1 MAGRGWGGSPPVD
14 EADARDR
21 IVRATADCV
30 RRLGASATTMQVVAD
45 ELGITRRTMYRYHP
59 TVEDLF
65 AEVGKAA
72 LADFRTRVDE
82 ATAGIR
88 DAVTLV
94 VESLAFAIEVVPEE
108 PLLHLLVDAGRP
120 DLYGAQMTSP
130 EIVAMCRE
138 TVLEGR
144 LDWRVLGYDRAALD
158 ELVVVMLRWFHSF
171 VFVPSDPPLRGETL
185 RLWLRRWLAPAIL
198 ARGQVAGTGVAGPT

>member
-14 EADARDR
+14 EADARRR
-21 IVRATADCV
+21 IVLATAECV
-30 RRLGASATTMQVVAD
+30 RRLGAPATTMQVVAD

-65 AEVGKAA
+65 AAVGRAA
-72 LADFRTRVDE
+72 LLDFRTRVDE

-108 PLLHLLVDAGRP
+108 PLLHLLVDVGRP
-120 DLYGAQMTSP
+120 DLYGAQMVSP
-130 EIVAMCRE
+130 DIVALCRE
-138 TVLEGR
+138 AVLEGR
-144 LDWRVLGYDRAALD
+144 LDWAVLGYDRAALD
-158 ELVVVMLRWFHSF
+158 VNLMTLAA
-171 VFVPSDPPLRGETL
+171 LRGDAL
-185 RLWLRRWLAPAIL
+185 REWLRRWLAPAIL
-198 ARGQVAGTGVAGPT
+198 ARGQAPAAGVPRSP

>member
-14 EADARDR
+14 EADARRR
-21 IVRATADCV
+21 IVLATAECV
-30 RRLGASATTMQVVAD
+30 RRLGAPATTMQVVAD

-65 AEVGKAA
+65 AAVGRAA
-72 LADFRTRVDE
+72 LLDFRTRVDE

-108 PLLHLLVDAGRP
+108 PLLHLLVDVGRP
-120 DLYGAQMTSP
+120 DLYGAQMVSP
-130 EIVAMCRE
+130 DIVALCRE
-138 TVLEGR
+138 AVLEGR
-144 LDWRVLGYDRAALD
+144 LDWAVLGYDRAALD
-158 ELVVVMLRWFHSF
+158 ELVTVMLRMFHSF
-171 VFVPSDPPLRGETL
+171 VFVPPDPPLRGDAL
-185 RLWLRRWLAPAIL
+185 REWLRRWLAPAIL
-198 ARGQVAGTGVAGPT
+198 ARGQAPAAGDPRSP